1 MELPPTSTL
10 QRQRLELTNMYHYY
24 HFATGETKKR
34 KQTLTSSITLTVAAS
49 LQLVSKPCTEHSFIY
64 LLIYV
69 VYLHET

>member
-34 KQTLTSSITLTVAAS
+34 KQTLTSSITLTVAA
-49 LQLVSKPCTEHSFIY
+49 Y
-64 LLIYV
+64 
-69 VYLHET
+69 ET